1 MAEVKEVKR
10 IKVPVDRIRM
20 GMYISN
26 LDRPWKDSPFLLQGF
41 IVSSPKVLS
50 KLKEI
55 CDFVYV
61 DAGKSVNPK
70 GNSGKTSG
78 GGASNSSK
86 NIKSNPKDPYRPSKT
101 ALPINK
107 DRYKSVG
114 GMTQADM
121 RLARQSYKDVQKSLS
136 GLLDGISKESSAE
149 RQQVD
154 KASDTLVASAV
165 SYPSS
170 LSWLALIQKHNNR
183 IYDHSLRTS
192 TWAVLCGRHI
202 GLSESDLKWLAI
214 GTMLKDIGQLRSA
227 LKKKKLSSKESVEQ
241 SVDLAKLSKLNSKV
255 IGVIAHHRERFN
267 GTGKPKGLEGEEI
280 PLLARIATIATAYDL
295 ALNPMSKDR
304 KPMSPS
310 QAARM
315 IYTQRGRAFQDEL
328 AIQFIEA
335 LGTYPLGTILQLD
348 TGEVA
353 VVVGQD
359 KKSRL
364 KPRIIIV
371 TDQAGQPI
379 AKKRIANLGKAGEG
393 DTGEFINAKV
403 MRDLSFSSI
412 NLNMAELLEEYE
424 TLNKSTKSTE
434 RFGFFKRLFRRN

>member
-1 MAEVKEVKR
+1 MASVKELKR
-10 IKVPVDRIRM
+10 LKVPANRIQM
-20 GMYISN
+20 GMYVSN
-26 LDRPWKDSPFLLQGF
+26 LDRPWKSSPFLLQGF
-41 IVSSPKVLS
+41 LVSSPKVLA
-50 KLKEI
+50 KLREI
-55 CDFVYV
+55 CEFVYV
-61 DAGKSVNPK
+61 DADKSVDPK
-70 GNSGKTSG
+70 RLKQKALDTKTPTPP
-78 GGASNSSK
+78 K
-86 NIKSNPKDPYRPSKT
+86 QDKSDAKDPYRASK
-101 ALPINK
+101 AKLPINK
-107 DRYKSVG
+107 NRYKIPH

-136 GLLDGISKESSAE
+136 GLLDGISKESLADPK
-149 RQQVD
+149 QVD
-154 KASDTLVASAV
+154 QASGTLVASAV

-183 IYDHSLRTS
+183 IYDHALRAS

-202 GLSESDLKWLAI
+202 GLNESDLKWLAI
-214 GTMLKDIGQLRSA
+214 GTMLKDIGKLRSA
-227 LKKKKLSSKESVEQ
+227 LKKKKLSADESAGK
-241 SVDLAKLSKLNSKV
+241 SLDLAKLSKLNSKV

-295 ALNPMSKDR
+295 ALNPIGKGR
-304 KPMSPS
+304 EPKSPS

-359 KKSRL
+359 EKSRL
-364 KPRIIIV
+364 KPRIIVV
-371 TDQAGQPI
+371 TDEAGQPI
-379 AKKRIANLGKAGEG
+379 DKKRIAHLGTAGKGEE
-393 DTGEFINAKV
+393 GEFINAKV
-403 MRDLSFSSI
+403 MRDLSFSAI

-424 TLNKSTKSTE
+424 TLQNAAKNVGAL
-434 RFGFFKRLFRRN
+434 GFFRRLFGKK